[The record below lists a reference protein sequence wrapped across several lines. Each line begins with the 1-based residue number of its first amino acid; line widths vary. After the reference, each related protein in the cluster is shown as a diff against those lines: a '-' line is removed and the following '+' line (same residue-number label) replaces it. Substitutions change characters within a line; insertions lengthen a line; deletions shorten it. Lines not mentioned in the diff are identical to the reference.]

1 MRSIVLLGH
10 GTGAYWAARYLE
22 EKQPAQIPKLIMVA
36 AQTPAQAQ
44 PELSQL
50 ISSLNIAQLDLFYKD
65 TPLTREAALQRRQ
78 ASKRVKGLT
87 FNQVALTAIPGNR
100 AAEQELLFRRIR
112 GWLNPQPVDK

>member
-36 AQTPAQAQ
+36 AQTPVQAQ

-65 TPLTREAALQRRQ
+65 TSLTREAALQRRQ